1 MLGIVRGLLLT
12 MFDGIIVDGVTAAEE
27 AGAVAGAGAVAV
39 ACDAVA
45 ILCKVV
51 IVVAEV
57 FGGVVVALL
66 DGALELDWLTVM
78 DVVAVC
84 TAVVVV
90 ADTDTDTE
98 PPPPAVSIISSVE
111 DGSGGD
117 GDVVALLSQTTPPAP
132 E

>member
-12 MFDGIIVDGVTAAEE
+12 MFDGIIGDGVTAAEE
-27 AGAVAGAGAVAV
+27 AGAVAGAVAV

-66 DGALELDWLTVM
+66 DGVLELD
-78 DVVAVC
+78 
-84 TAVVVV
+84 
-90 ADTDTDTE
+90 
-98 PPPPAVSIISSVE
+98 
-111 DGSGGD
+111 
-117 GDVVALLSQTTPPAP
+117 
-132 E
+132 